1 MKKIILILLVSLILL
16 LLLVSYSELEQGED
30 LKGLAAFQSG
40 NSYMKLEKMHKAYY
54 LEGLLDGMASMHNH
68 MRQLLEE
75 EDSPLRLGDFPVVDL
90 FKDMPISQ
98 IVAIFDKYL
107 GEHPELWHYAA
118 SEIFSK
124 CILELL

>member
-16 LLLVSYSELEQGED
+16 LLLVSYCELEQTEH

-40 NSYMKLEKMHKAYY
+40 NSYMKLEKIHKAYY
-54 LEGLLDGMASMHNH
+54 LQGLLDGMALMHSR

-90 FKDMPISQ
+90 LKDMPISQ
-98 IVAIFDKYL
+98 IVSIFD
-107 GEHPELWHYAA
+107 
-118 SEIFSK
+118 
-124 CILELL
+124 